1 MSQLITTLPPTS
13 QWLIHKS
20 SFPEL
25 GTRDNWRDNLRAAS
39 RAKQLTSVTITLNAV
54 SMTFH
59 ILYVNHRSLHT
70 WSRCRIIACYNVKKL
85 SHTQLC
91 SCLTIKNP
99 HFEVLLQQI
108 PRRKNLQNIA
118 GFLLQVKS
126 HETWFV
132 KILFLFCF

>member
-39 RAKQLTSVTITLNAV
+39 RAKQLTSVTITLNAFSYFICESQKPSYMV
-54 SMTFH
+54 
-59 ILYVNHRSLHT
+59 
-70 WSRCRIIACYNVKKL
+70 AL
-85 SHTQLC
+85 SHCRLLQCKKIVAHPALV

-99 HFEVLLQQI
+99 HFEVLLQPI